1 MEKNTTKFSHLYVE
15 IMEFLKTSNVSE
27 EKIIEV
33 DNVLTEVDRELFYRE
48 MGWSRE
54 DNSIDTVVDLRMLN
68 NGKKEP
74 YKILQTNLELLLKM
88 KIAAQNV
95 FNKEYTD
102 DFKEDEVYFSG
113 AVVPGVYENDSGEE
127 VRLTKEEIESKLI
140 QRLIKAYDLNNIDTI
155 YDTGYITAVVK
166 DNKKYYTLSTYCK
179 KIKENG

>member
-1 MEKNTTKFSHLYVE
+1 MEKNTTKFNHLYVE
-15 IMEFLKTSNVSE
+15 IMEFLKTSGVSE

-48 MGWSRE
+48 MGWLEE
-54 DNSIDTVVDLRMLN
+54 DSIDTVVDLRMLN

-88 KIAAQNV
+88 KIAAQNI
-95 FNKEYTD
+95 FNKEYTA
-102 DFKEDEVYFSG
+102 DFKEDEIYFSG
-113 AVVPGVYENDSGEE
+113 AVVPDVYENDSGEE
-127 VRLTKEEIESKLI
+127 VKLTKEDIENKLV
-140 QRLIKAYDLNNIDTI
+140 QQLIKAYDLNNIDTI

-179 KIKENG
+179 KTKENG